1 MRLYNTLSQS
11 VEPFTTMG
19 DIVTIYVCGITP
31 YDTTHLGH
39 AFTYVFFDALVR
51 YLEATGHVVRYVQ
64 NVTDID
70 DDILKRADREGL
82 DWKALGDRETAR
94 FLEDMAALNVR
105 PPDVYP
111 RATEVI
117 DLIQQITSDLLEKGF
132 AYERNGSVYFRVH
145 SDPEFGK
152 LSGFDY
158 RTMLA
163 TANERGN
170 YPDDPNKE
178 DPLDFVLW
186 QAAQEGE
193 PSWESPWGE
202 GRPGWHVECSA
213 LGMKYLGAT
222 IDIHGGGADLLFP
235 HHECEI
241 AQSEKF
247 SGQQPFVR
255 YWVHTAM
262 VRMDGEKMSKSL
274 GNMVFARDLL
284 RIYTADDIRA
294 YLFANHYRAPWEWS
308 KSEMAR
314 AAERAAFWRDALAV
328 AGEPGN
334 EDSPDL
340 SGYSNGFHMAM
351 QDDMN
356 TPAALEVLDRLAGDV
371 LDAREQGRDV
381 VALQRLLRAYGRT
394 LGLTFEGGGSGAAR
408 R

>member
-1 MRLYNTLSQS
+1 MRLYNSLSQS
-11 VEPFTTMG
+11 VESFTTLG

-51 YLEATGHVVRYVQ
+51 YLENTGHVVRYVQ

-70 DDILKRADREGL
+70 DDILKRADKEGM

-94 FLEDMAALNVR
+94 FLEDMAALSVR

-111 RATEVI
+111 RATDVI
-117 DLIQQITSDLLEKGF
+117 DLIQQISADLLEKGF

-152 LSGFDY
+152 LSGYDY

-170 YPDDPNKE
+170 FPDDPNKE

-193 PSWESPWGE
+193 PSWDSPWGK

-213 LGMKYLGAT
+213 LSMKHLGAT

-284 RIYTADDIRA
+284 RIYSADDVRA
-294 YLFANHYRAPWEWS
+294 YLLGNHYRTPWEWNTA
-308 KSEMAR
+308 EMAR
-314 AAERAAFWRDALAV
+314 AADRAAMWRAALDVEDGSGDEATPDASA
-328 AGEPGN
+328 
-334 EDSPDL
+334 
-340 SGYSNGFHMAM
+340 YSDEFHAAM

-356 TPAALEVLDRLAGDV
+356 TPAALGVLDRLAGDA
-371 LDAREQGRDV
+371 LAAHERGRG
-381 VALQRLLRAYGRT
+381 VAVLQRALRAHGRT
-394 LGLTFEGGGSGAAR
+394 LGFTFERGSR